1 MAYVFRG
8 GIYFGDNRKTRRSPI
23 ERLTPPGH
31 LSVPLYSSDIVGAA
45 DSVGA
50 ADVVVAVG
58 DSVQRGSLIGNGA
71 VAVHSPVSGTVTAIE
86 NVTMPNGSV
95 TAVVRI
101 ENDGEYTVAPT
112 VKACE
117 KKLSECESDEIIEV
131 VRSAGICDA
140 DGTPADKK
148 LSDAV
153 AKTEYCILNCVFDE
167 PYVNGERRLAAE
179 NPTAVIN
186 GFKIILKA
194 LHQRRGII
202 AVAEN
207 DSEIVRKL
215 NSLLRKDKLI
225 SVTTVRAKYPGGGD
239 RELIYS
245 VMGRELPEGRT
256 PADAACV
263 IFGAMTA
270 ANIFTAFA
278 SGMPCVSRIVTVD
291 GDCVVRPVNLLVPI
305 GTPFSK
311 LIAHAGGLKKE
322 PAVIVEGGPLTGK
335 TTELSAFVT
344 KSTSALLVFSRAEQD
359 SYHQPHACIRCGRCM
374 NVCPMRI
381 TPYKLHK
388 LITEGKKGK
397 ALREGA
403 LLCQEC
409 GACSY
414 ICPGKVPITQTIRE
428 FKADYYKIEDSVKE
442 DDK

>member
-23 ERLTPPGH
+23 ERLTPPKK
-31 LSVPLYSSDIVGAA
+31 LSVPLHSS

-50 ADVVVAVG
+50 ADAVVAVG
-58 DSVQRGSLIGNGA
+58 DSVQRGSLIADGD
-71 VAVHSPVSGTVTAIE
+71 VAVHSPVSGKVTSIE

-95 TAVVRI
+95 TAVVKI
-101 ENDGEYTVAPT
+101 ESDGAYTVAPT

-140 DGTPADKK
+140 DGVPVHKK
-148 LSDAV
+148 LVDAV
-153 AKTEYCILNCVFDE
+153 DSTEYCILNCVFDE
-167 PYVNGERRLAAE
+167 PYVNGERRLTAE

-194 LHQRRGII
+194 LHLRRGII

-207 DSEIVRKL
+207 DTEIVRKL
-215 NSLLRKDKLI
+215 HSLLRKDKLVGVI
-225 SVTTVRAKYPGGGD
+225 TVRAKYPGGSE
-239 RELIYS
+239 RELVYS
-245 VMGRELPEGRT
+245 VMGRELPEGKT
-256 PADAACV
+256 PAEAACAV
-263 IFGAMTA
+263 FDAMTA

-278 SGMPCVSRIVTVD
+278 SGMPFISRIVTVD
-291 GDCVVRPVNLLVPI
+291 GDCVAHPVNLLVPI
-305 GTPFSK
+305 GTPFSS
-311 LIAHAGGLKKE
+311 LIDCAGGLKKE
-322 PAVIVEGGPLTGK
+322 PAIIVCGGPLTGEM
-335 TTELSAFVT
+335 TELSAFVT
-344 KSTSALLVFSRAEQD
+344 KTTSALLVFSRAEQD
-359 SYHQPHACIRCGRCM
+359 SYHQPPSCIRCGRCV

-381 TPYKLHK
+381 TPYKLHN

-403 LLCQEC
+403 LLCQQC

-414 ICPGKVPITQTIRE
+414 MCPGKVPITQTIGAFQKE
-428 FKADYYKIEDSVKE
+428 YYKIENREKVA
-442 DDK
+442 DK